1 MDNIGLRMTWKNGEK
16 IDTNGESS
24 KVLKVRAFLL
34 AQMVMNMPTMWE
46 TQVQSL
52 VQEDPLEKGVA
63 TNSSILTW
71 RIPWMERPGG
81 LQSMGSPIVRH
92 DWVTSTH
99 TTLHQAT
106 TYWDITEALWSRQA
120 LGSPLRGGKNLTRQ
134 GKSRTLQGQ
143 EGINSC
149 GIQATMNGHHQT
161 GAEVMMGSYALHL
174 RKGCDNPTGRGWH
187 PWTVSFSPTTVDSN
201 SE

>member
-1 MDNIGLRMTWKNGEK
+1 MGKK

-71 RIPWMERPGG
+71 RIP
-81 LQSMGSPIVRH
+81 
-92 DWVTSTH
+92 
-99 TTLHQAT
+99 
-106 TYWDITEALWSRQA
+106 
-120 LGSPLRGGKNLTRQ
+120 
-134 GKSRTLQGQ
+134 
-143 EGINSC
+143 
-149 GIQATMNGHHQT
+149 
-161 GAEVMMGSYALHL
+161 
-174 RKGCDNPTGRGWH
+174 
-187 PWTVSFSPTTVDSN
+187 
-201 SE
+201 

>member
-71 RIPWMERPGG
+71 RIP
-81 LQSMGSPIVRH
+81 
-92 DWVTSTH
+92 
-99 TTLHQAT
+99 
-106 TYWDITEALWSRQA
+106 
-120 LGSPLRGGKNLTRQ
+120 
-134 GKSRTLQGQ
+134 
-143 EGINSC
+143 
-149 GIQATMNGHHQT
+149 
-161 GAEVMMGSYALHL
+161 
-174 RKGCDNPTGRGWH
+174 
-187 PWTVSFSPTTVDSN
+187 
-201 SE
+201 

>member
-1 MDNIGLRMTWKNGEK
+1 MTWKNGEK

-71 RIPWMERPGG
+71 RIP
-81 LQSMGSPIVRH
+81 
-92 DWVTSTH
+92 
-99 TTLHQAT
+99 
-106 TYWDITEALWSRQA
+106 
-120 LGSPLRGGKNLTRQ
+120 
-134 GKSRTLQGQ
+134 
-143 EGINSC
+143 
-149 GIQATMNGHHQT
+149 
-161 GAEVMMGSYALHL
+161 
-174 RKGCDNPTGRGWH
+174 
-187 PWTVSFSPTTVDSN
+187 
-201 SE
+201 